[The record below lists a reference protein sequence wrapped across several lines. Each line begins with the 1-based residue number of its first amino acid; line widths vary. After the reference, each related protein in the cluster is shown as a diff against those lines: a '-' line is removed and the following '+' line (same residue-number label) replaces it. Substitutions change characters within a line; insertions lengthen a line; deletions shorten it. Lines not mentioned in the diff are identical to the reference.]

1 MPSIPVIV
9 NEHAAITTPF
19 FQACEEL
26 AQDYVEQHGRN
37 TESLSKK
44 EHELL
49 KLRAQ
54 LSNCRAELENT
65 ENQLSSVAAVKQGE
79 APVDHLLKQSETYAR
94 LFNLA
99 ARRDELE
106 QQVWELECTL
116 AKIYKILAS

>member
-1 MPSIPVIV
+1 MPGITVIV
-9 NEHAAITTPF
+9 DKHAAITTPF

-26 AQDYVEQHGRN
+26 AREYIEQYGCNVDSISR
-37 TESLSKK
+37 K

-49 KLRAQ
+49 ELKAQ
-54 LSNCRAELENT
+54 LSSCRAELENT
-65 ENQLSSVAAVKQGE
+65 EKTLPSIATAKTDK
-79 APVDHLLKQSETYAR
+79 APVDRLLKRSEAYAR

-116 AKIYKILAS
+116 EKLHEYRIA

>member
-9 NEHAAITTPF
+9 DEYAAITTPF

-26 AQDYVEQHGRN
+26 ARDYIAQNGCN
-37 TESLSKK
+37 ANSISKK

-49 KLRAQ
+49 ELRTQ
-54 LSNCRAELENT
+54 LSICRSELENT
-65 ENQLSSVAAVKQGE
+65 EKTLPAVAAANPTE
-79 APVDHLLKQSETYAR
+79 APVDRLLKRSEAYAH

-106 QQVWELECTL
+106 QQVWELECVL
-116 AKIYKILAS
+116 EKLHEYHVA

>member
-1 MPSIPVIV
+1 MPGITVIV
-9 NEHAAITTPF
+9 DKHAAITTPF

-26 AQDYVEQHGRN
+26 AREYIEQRGCNADSISR
-37 TESLSKK
+37 K

-49 KLRAQ
+49 ELKAQ
-54 LSNCRAELENT
+54 LSICRSELENT
-65 ENQLSSVAAVKQGE
+65 EKTLPTVAAANPTE
-79 APVDHLLKQSETYAR
+79 APVDRLLKRSEAYAC

-116 AKIYKILAS
+116 EKLHEYHLS

>member
-9 NEHAAITTPF
+9 DEYAAITTPF

-26 AQDYVEQHGRN
+26 AREYIEQYGCNADSISR
-37 TESLSKK
+37 K

-49 KLRAQ
+49 ELKAQ
-54 LSNCRAELENT
+54 LSICRSELENT
-65 ENQLSSVAAVKQGE
+65 EKMLSSVATAKTAE
-79 APVDHLLKQSETYAR
+79 APVDSLLKRSEAYAR
-94 LFNLA
+94 LFNLS

-116 AKIYKILAS
+116 EKLHEYHLA

>member
-9 NEHAAITTPF
+9 DEYAAITTPF

-26 AQDYVEQHGRN
+26 AREHIEQYGCNADSISR
-37 TESLSKK
+37 K

-49 KLRAQ
+49 ELKAQ
-54 LSNCRAELENT
+54 LSSCRSELETT
-65 ENQLSSVAAVKQGE
+65 EKTLPSVATAKPDEV
-79 APVDHLLKQSETYAR
+79 PVDRLLKRSEAYAR

-106 QQVWELECTL
+106 QQVLELECTL
-116 AKIYKILAS
+116 AKIHELLVD